1 MDISELDCGHYVS
14 TPRKWDNGVGAD
26 VKCPTCGLW
35 RIIMHFWREQWH
47 SRCTVCRYGRSHG
60 LARVYAERAAADH
73 FRRTGHETVISFY
86 NDAPKAAQAV
96 AVSAVRLPG
105 QHTQPSLFD
114 PPPF

>member
-1 MDISELDCGHYVS
+1 
-14 TPRKWDNGVGAD
+14 
-26 VKCPTCGLW
+26 
-35 RIIMHFWREQWH
+35 
-47 SRCTVCRYGRSHG
+47 
-60 LARVYAERAAADH
+60 VYAERAAADH